1 MGATQELKGPDLGA
15 GIDGAQLRDGE
26 PLLGHA
32 AGEPIVVVKQG
43 GEVCAV
49 GATCTHY
56 GGPLAEGI
64 VERGTIRCPWHH
76 ARFDLRTGA
85 PERPGRDPIPC
96 YRIEQQ
102 GGRVRVGGRIA
113 PAQPRATAGPE
124 SAVIIGGG
132 AAGNACAEELRRQ
145 GYAGPITLLAGEGT
159 LPVDRPNLSKDYLA
173 GTAPEDWIP
182 LRGRDYY
189 AERAIDVRTGVEAA
203 SLDVA
208 KREVRLSTGE
218 SLRYGALLLATGAEA
233 IRLGIPGAERA
244 LLLRTFANSKAIA
257 APTDAGR
264 RAVVIGASFIGLE
277 VAASLRARNV
287 EVAVVAPESR
297 PLERVLGPELGD
309 FVRALHEEHGVRFHL
324 GRKPAR
330 IDGGSVALDDGT
342 ALPADL
348 VVMGVGVRPRLGL
361 AEKAGLRMD
370 KGVVVDATLRTG
382 ADGVW
387 AAGDIARFPNP
398 RSGRQIRVEHWV
410 VAERQGQH
418 VARAMLGAREAYR
431 AVPFFWSQ
439 HYDVPVN
446 YVGHAESWDA
456 VTISGNVA
464 DRNCL
469 VAYRQAG
476 RVQAVASIY
485 RDRESL
491 AIEAAMERGDEPG
504 IEAQLRE

>member
-1 MGATQELKGPDLGA
+1 MGASQELKGPDLGA
-15 GIDGAQLRDGE
+15 GIEASQLREGE

-32 AGEPIVVVKQG
+32 AGEGIVLVRAG

-102 GGRVRVGGRIA
+102 GGRLRVGARIP
-113 PAQPRATAGPE
+113 PAQARASAGPE
-124 SAVIIGGG
+124 SAVIVGGG

-145 GYAGPITLLAGEGT
+145 GFAAAITMLAGEGT
-159 LPVDRPNLSKDYLA
+159 LPVDRANLSKDFLA

-182 LRGRDYY
+182 LRGGDWY
-189 AERAIDVRTGVEAA
+189 AERAIDVRSGVEAVA
-203 SLDVA
+203 LDVS

-218 SLRYGALLLATGAEA
+218 SLRYGALLLATGAEP

-244 LLLRTFANSKAIA
+244 LLLRTFADSKSIVARA
-257 APTDAGR
+257 EPGR
-264 RAVVIGASFIGLE
+264 RAVIIGASFIGLE
-277 VAASLRARNV
+277 AAASLRARNV

-297 PLERVLGPELGD
+297 PLERVLGAELGD

-324 GRKPAR
+324 GRTPAR
-330 IDGGSVALDDGT
+330 IDDASVALDDGS

-348 VVMGVGVRPRLGL
+348 VVMGVGVRPRLNL
-361 AEKAGLRMD
+361 AQQAGLRLE
-370 KGVVVDATLRTG
+370 KGVVVDAALRTS

-387 AAGDIARFPNP
+387 AAGDIARFPDA
-398 RSGRQIRVEHWV
+398 RTGRQIRVEHWV

-418 VARAMLGAREAYR
+418 VARAMLGSPDPYR

-439 HYDVPVN
+439 HYDVPIN
-446 YVGHAESWDA
+446 YVGHAESWDSL
-456 VTISGNVA
+456 TIAGSITE
-464 DRNCL
+464 RNCL

-491 AIEAAMERGDEPG
+491 RIEAAMERGDERA
-504 IEAQLRE
+504 IEAELSA

>member
-1 MGATQELKGPDLGA
+1 MGASQELKGPDLGA
-15 GIDGAQLRDGE
+15 GIDASQLREGE

-32 AGEPIVVVKQG
+32 AGEAIVLVKAG

-49 GATCTHY
+49 GAACTHY

-85 PERPGRDPIPC
+85 AERPGRDPIPC
-96 YRIEQQ
+96 YGIEQQ
-102 GGRVRVGGRIA
+102 GGRVRVGARIS
-113 PAQPRATAGPE
+113 PAQPRAAAGPR

-145 GYAGPITLLAGEGT
+145 GYRGAITLLAGEGT

-182 LRGRDYY
+182 LRGREWY
-189 AERAIDVRTGVEAA
+189 AERAIDVRAGVEAA
-203 SLDVA
+203 SLDTSP
-208 KREVRLSTGE
+208 REVRLSTGE
-218 SLRYGALLLATGAEA
+218 SLPYGALLLATGAEP

-244 LLLRTFANSKAIA
+244 LLLRTFADSKAIVA
-257 APTDAGR
+257 RAEAGR
-264 RAVVIGASFIGLE
+264 RAVIIGASFIGLE
-277 VAASLRARNV
+277 AAASLRARNV

-324 GRKPAR
+324 GRKPVR
-330 IDGGSVALDDGT
+330 IDDATVALDDGS

-361 AEKAGLRMD
+361 AEKSGLRLD
-370 KGVVVDATLRTG
+370 KGVVVDATLRTS

-387 AAGDIARFPNP
+387 AAGDIARFPDA

-418 VARAMLGAREAYR
+418 VARAMLGAREPYR

-439 HYDVPVN
+439 HYDVPIN
-446 YVGHAESWDA
+446 YVGHAENWDSM
-456 VTISGNVA
+456 TIAGSVRE
-464 DRNCL
+464 RNCL
-469 VAYRQAG
+469 VVYRQAG

-491 AIEAAMERGDEPG
+491 QIEAAMERGDDAAV
-504 IEAQLRE
+504 EAQLRA